1 MYLNVSFSI
10 WTLSG
15 QELVK
20 FQIYCGF
27 GSTTLLKITLYIV
40 FMQDDDYDYILVCIH
55 YCLPSTNLR
64 QVNYCVSLQ
73 HFNRVSHSPELDE
86 LFAVNELDQPDEFGI
101 VQTVQVT
108 LFTHLKD
115 ELLAVDELDQSDEF
129 GIVQTVEVTL
139 GLQTGQEL
147 KPAWIF
153 FLNSIQSEGT
163 VDACA
168 LENFI
173 SGLL

>member
-101 VQTVQVT
+101 VQTV
-108 LFTHLKD
+108 
-115 ELLAVDELDQSDEF
+115 
-129 GIVQTVEVTL
+129 EVTL

>member
-1 MYLNVSFSI
+1 
-10 WTLSG
+10 
-15 QELVK
+15 
-20 FQIYCGF
+20 
-27 GSTTLLKITLYIV
+27 
-40 FMQDDDYDYILVCIH
+40 MQDHDYDYILVCIH

-101 VQTVQVT
+101 VQTRF
-108 LFTHLKD
+108 LIHLKD
-115 ELLAVDELDQSDEF
+115 ELLAVDELDQPDEF
-129 GIVQTVEVTL
+129 GIVQTVQVTL
-139 GLQTGQEL
+139 GLQAGQEL
-147 KPAWIF
+147 KPERIF
-153 FLNSIQSEGT
+153 FQTLSNQRGT